1 MKYYDW
7 ILRYGKNQECEMRSG
22 YKYLSEEVAL
32 KKGNS
37 FIKNTSKFYENA
49 KIEIIEISE

>member
-7 ILRYGKNQECEMRSG
+7 VLRYGKNQECEMRSG